1 MAGEIEIIS
10 DKQTKEI
17 EKNGR
22 MELLKK
28 IMYLSTSYEFAVLKS
43 YYAAVL
49 REIELGKKSWKDD
62 FQFIETAIL
71 SKTVPKSKTMG
82 SKFKK
87 HFVNFS
93 K

>member
-1 MAGEIEIIS
+1 
-10 DKQTKEI
+10 
-17 EKNGR
+17 

-28 IMYLSTSYEFAVLKS
+28 ILFLSTSYEFTELKS

-49 REIELGKKSWKDD
+49 RETELGGKSWKDY

-71 SKTVPKSKTMG
+71 SKTVPKSKTVG

-87 HFVNFS
+87 AFC
-93 K
+93 